1 MFEFVIDFVLEI
13 EIDHYSYQLIYHLKI
28 NLNYLFLKDF
38 EAILFL
44 IIFFIAY
51 FFLFFLSPIYY
62 IIILGIY

>member
-13 EIDHYSYQLIYHLKI
+13 GIDHYFYQLKI

-51 FFLFFLSPIYY
+51 FFLFFLNPVYY
-62 IIILGIY
+62 VITLGLH